1 MAKRKAEEQEAAK
14 ANRAAKKLRLEM
26 RRRGHVKVPKKGQ
39 EPAADQ
45 REKQLT
51 SLATRGVVLLF
62 NAVAKAQKQQQD
74 AGATTGAKPVKLNKA
89 SFLAQLKGAAAAADA
104 GAGAGGAA
112 GGGSVLGLG
121 GAKAV
126 GDAPNWRVLQQDF
139 TGLPC
144 ESAAGAVLGDVTLDS
159 PSAGVSSA
167 AVGDSACMALCLV
180 PYRRQSADARQYC
193 WQAVCRAHGECIL
206 LLCLIAAHRLM
217 LTLCD
222 RLPHAQLPARPRT
235 GTGSKTTATAAHPR
249 RLMLTVRMM
258 MTTAGERFLTFLI

>member
-45 REKQLT
+45 QEKQLT

-74 AGATTGAKPVKLNKA
+74 AGATAGAKPVKLNKA

-144 ESAAGAVLGDVTLDS
+144 ESAAGARLG
-159 PSAGVSSA
+159 
-167 AVGDSACMALCLV
+167 
-180 PYRRQSADARQYC
+180 
-193 WQAVCRAHGECIL
+193 VCAHGG
-206 LLCLIAAHRLM
+206 RVV
-217 LTLCD
+217 
-222 RLPHAQLPARPRT
+222 
-235 GTGSKTTATAAHPR
+235 G
-249 RLMLTVRMM
+249 
-258 MTTAGERFLTFLI
+258 